1 MFTMITM
8 STVMIISTMVTML
21 TMMIMLTMITVMTM
35 IAMITMMT
43 MMIKVKGA
51 NEIGKC
57 NLFPMVTSNIRVV
70 RARTLHRETMLHI
83 TFLKVNFVI
92 IILKRDHTI
101 SKMIVMLFTTTYM
114 HIQELIHK
122 LTTGQI
128 RLRVLDLRGLEV
140 VVTPQFF
147 FAK

>member
-1 MFTMITM
+1 MATIMIMMTMT
-8 STVMIISTMVTML
+8 
-21 TMMIMLTMITVMTM
+21 TMMIMM
-35 IAMITMMT
+35 AMMT

-51 NEIGKC
+51 TDIGKC

-101 SKMIVMLFTTTYM
+101 SKMIVMLFTTTFAPLKN
-114 HIQELIHK
+114 LINRPDFGFK
-122 LTTGQI
+122 
-128 RLRVLDLRGLEV
+128 
-140 VVTPQFF
+140 
-147 FAK
+147 

>member
-1 MFTMITM
+1 MFTMFTM
-8 STVMIISTMVTML
+8 STMMTISIMTTIL

-35 IAMITMMT
+35 VTMMAMMT

-51 NEIGKC
+51 TDIGKC

-101 SKMIVMLFTTTYM
+101 SKMIVKLFTTTY
-114 HIQELIHK
+114 K
-122 LTTGQI
+122 CTSRSSSTS
-128 RLRVLDLRGLEV
+128 
-140 VVTPQFF
+140 
-147 FAK
+147 

>member
-1 MFTMITM
+1 
-8 STVMIISTMVTML
+8 
-21 TMMIMLTMITVMTM
+21 MMIKVKG
-35 IAMITMMT
+35 AMMT

-51 NEIGKC
+51 TDIGKC

-101 SKMIVMLFTTTYM
+101 SKMIVTLFTTTYAPP
-114 HIQELIHK
+114 
-122 LTTGQI
+122 GA
-128 RLRVLDLRGLEV
+128 R
-140 VVTPQFF
+140 PQVDHWSDQTEG
-147 FAK
+147 A

>member
-1 MFTMITM
+1 MM
-8 STVMIISTMVTML
+8 
-21 TMMIMLTMITVMTM
+21 TMMTMM
-35 IAMITMMT
+35 AMMT

-51 NEIGKC
+51 TDIGKC

-101 SKMIVMLFTTTYM
+101 SKMIGLLFTRNAHPGAHPQVDHWSDQT
-114 HIQELIHK
+114 
-122 LTTGQI
+122 
-128 RLRVLDLRGLEV
+128 EV
-140 VVTPQFF
+140 
-147 FAK
+147 A